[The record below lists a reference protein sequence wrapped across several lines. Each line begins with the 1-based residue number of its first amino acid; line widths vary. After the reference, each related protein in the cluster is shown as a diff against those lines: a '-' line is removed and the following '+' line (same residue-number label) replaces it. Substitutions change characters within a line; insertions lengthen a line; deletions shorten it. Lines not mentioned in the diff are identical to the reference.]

1 MSIGNS
7 LNNFGQVTTAAS
19 TFMGIVC
26 IVCLMMA
33 LAMTAYGKSTS
44 TYKKVRALVTNPSCT
59 DRDELVCTKTGESS
73 NCRNVKKYN
82 CQYDV
87 TYNVKGQPFTASM
100 QSSGNKL
107 ISDGERKLIEYDT
120 KNPFRVR
127 TPFPFE
133 IIMGVLGCM
142 CVVVSVGTVTN
153 MMFSKSRT
161 YRQLHAGATGLSM
174 VKNVFN

>member
-1 MSIGNS
+1 MSIGNN

-26 IVCLMMA
+26 MVCLMIA

-44 TYKKVRALVTNPSCT
+44 TYKKVRALVTNPNCT
-59 DRDELVCTKTGESS
+59 GRNEMVCTKTGESS
-73 NCRNVKKYN
+73 TCRNVTKYN

-87 TYNVKGQPFTASM
+87 TYNVKGQPFTAPM
-100 QSSGNKL
+100 KSSGNN
-107 ISDGERKLIEYDT
+107 IVRDGETKLIEYDT
-120 KNPFRVR
+120 KNPLRVR

-133 IIMGVLGCM
+133 LIMGVLGCI
-142 CVVVSVGTVTN
+142 CVVVSVGTATN
-153 MMFSKSRT
+153 MIFSRSRT
-161 YRQLHAGATGLSM
+161 YRQLHAGTTGLRM